1 MKWWHLGGTELGML
15 FWVNLIIEKLH
26 ALLVNFRVG
35 FNGEKNHCQSEIG
48 GFVVIICPHQN
59 ACHKYTCIVCILYI

>member
-26 ALLVNFRVG
+26 ALLVNFGVG
-35 FNGEKNHCQSEIG
+35 FNGEK
-48 GFVVIICPHQN
+48 P
-59 ACHKYTCIVCILYI
+59 IVKVRSAVLLL